1 MTHRIV
7 GLDIGS
13 DSIRAVQL
21 DGADTAKPTIT
32 AHGSVSVPPGVI
44 ESGEVVDVDAVADLL
59 ERLWS
64 AAAFRSRRVVL
75 GVGNSRVLVRELT
88 VPRGTRAQVRQSLP
102 AHVQDL
108 LAVPASDTILDFYP
122 ISEQVDDGVPV
133 LSGLLVAAV
142 NEAVTANI
150 AAARLAG
157 LTVVDVDLVPFA
169 LVRLQAATLR
179 TVSAAFVD
187 IGARSTTVVVATRGV
202 PQFVRIIPTGGHDLT
217 RLLADRLGV
226 APGEAER
233 IKREVGLVIGRAP
246 AGLADASAVVNAFSN
261 DLLLGVRNTLRYV
274 HNAHPDRP
282 LDGLVVSGGGAR
294 LTGLPAALA
303 EITQLPL
310 LTPHPFAEVAIAD
323 GPRPGRS
330 AAAFATDGL
339 GVALGLARS
348 SGPSAV
354 AAPSRTSP
362 PRRTP
367 LLAAAEQRPSRSSR
381 PARGAA

>member
-21 DGADTAKPTIT
+21 DGADTASPTIT
-32 AHGSVSVPPGVI
+32 AHGRVSVPPGIV
-44 ESGEVVDVDAVADLL
+44 ESGEVVNVDAVADLL
-59 ERLWS
+59 ERLWA

-75 GVGNSRVLVRELT
+75 GVGNARVLVRELT

-150 AAARLAG
+150 TAARLAG
-157 LTVVDVDLVPFA
+157 LSVVDVDLVPFA
-169 LVRLQAATLR
+169 LVRLQAATFR
-179 TVSAAFVD
+179 AVSAAFVD
-187 IGARSTTVVVATRGV
+187 IGARSTTVVVASRGV

-246 AGLADASAVVNAFSN
+246 AGRADASTVINAFSN

-274 HNAHPDRP
+274 LNAHPDRP
-282 LDGLVVSGGGAR
+282 LDGIVVSGGGAR

-310 LTPHPFAEVAIAD
+310 LTPHPFAEVAVAD
-323 GPRPGRS
+323 GHRPGRS
-330 AAAFATDGL
+330 AAAASAIDGL

-348 SGPSAV
+348 A
-354 AAPSRTSP
+354 SP
-362 PRRTP
+362 TTI
-367 LLAAAEQRPSRSSR
+367 A
-381 PARGAA
+381 ARGAA